1 MEPLLKVAAEQGAE
15 KAATETEKKT
25 LLGSI
30 RNAKEKQ
37 TNDVIKEES
46 SAVLPTLKSFF
57 R

>member
-30 RNAKEKQ
+30 RNAKEK
-37 TNDVIKEES
+37 
-46 SAVLPTLKSFF
+46 
-57 R
+57 